1 MKEKISNTLKN
12 ICSRTQTTIQWMN
25 LKQVY
30 LQTLKKNAL
39 SDDPG
44 AGVGLID
51 VRRYNQSVIDY
62 EIHKYSDGCY
72 LSMGVFIPIV
82 N

>member
-1 MKEKISNTLKN
+1 MNEGEISNAEEYLLQLNNYTVDD
-12 ICSRTQTTIQWMN
+12 

-62 EIHKYSDGCY
+62 EIHKYKDGSY
-72 LSMGVFIPIV
+72 LSMGVFIPII